1 MSDAR
6 AMKNWWPIYLL
17 GAGVVL
23 LVGSVVF
30 AALVVGIPGPD
41 DSPAETARQ
50 ARLGNVAFIGFI
62 SGVLMSFS
70 GLIFGLIRVVRST
83 KRIRRALAAVQD
95 VDPSEKVDEG

>member
-1 MSDAR
+1 MSAVDALSSAAR
-6 AMKNWWPIYLL
+6 
-17 GAGVVL
+17 
-23 LVGSVVF
+23 VGSLF
-30 AALVVGIPGPD
+30 QT
-41 DSPAETARQ
+41 PAETARQ
-50 ARLGNVAFIGFI
+50 ARFGNVAFIGFI